1 MKPTLRSL
9 KSYKSQN
16 YAKAREMGV
25 LEELILAQ
33 TLTAARRILF
43 GGGKV
48 RKKGKK

>member
-16 YAKAREMGV
+16 YAKARAMGV
-25 LEELILAQ
+25 LEDLIQAQ

-43 GGGKV
+43 GGGK
-48 RKKGKK
+48 KKEKK